1 MLSFVYI
8 LKVII
13 QFRNGVYTQR
23 CRAFKQTKRNI
34 WTIFIFIQ
42 NSILF
47 LLSEKTSWVTGA
59 IWDTDGGVIAGRN

>member
-1 MLSFVYI
+1 LGGLNQTKIFLMLSFVYI

-34 WTIFIFIQ
+34 
-42 NSILF
+42 
-47 LLSEKTSWVTGA
+47 
-59 IWDTDGGVIAGRN
+59 